1 MDDYRIVHRD
11 KVAGPEVR
19 KYYLNVDT
27 RFKISPIAPDSNCS
41 INMVDPIRNI
51 TKIRVASVELPNIP
65 YIISEYRGNNVFE
78 IKDSSGNSLKRVTI
92 GDGNYTIS
100 EIINEINLQSSTY
113 FIVSY
118 DSVTRKIVLTSTPAG
133 IGKYIYFDPDK
144 RFTARDMDWGLGYNL
159 GFRKRVY
166 IIPNGSFISE
176 AFVNLNGFQ
185 YYLLNLNGYDIIRS
199 SLKDNTL
206 IGAAKLIVNN
216 QVTKGE
222 AVDML
227 FEDGRNLMTFE
238 FEPSPPIDLTRIDL
252 RITDPYGN
260 DVYPYQEPISLTL
273 EIMTISQSQLFEQ
286 QRNRMFEN
294 KRIL

>member
-1 MDDYRIVHRD
+1 MEDYRVVHRD
-11 KVAGPEVR
+11 RVAGPETR
-19 KYYLNVDT
+19 KYYLNIDT
-27 RFKISPIAPDSNCS
+27 RFKSSPTAPDSKCS

-65 YIISEYRGNNVFE
+65 YVISEYRGNNVFE
-78 IKDSSGNSLKRVTI
+78 IREASGTLVKRVTI
-92 GDGNYTIS
+92 DDGNYTIS
-100 EIINEINLQSSTY
+100 QLLSEINTQSSTWL
-113 FIVSY
+113 SLAY
-118 DSVTRKIVLTSTPAG
+118 DSITRKIVVTPTASG
-133 IGKYIYFDPDK
+133 IGKHIHFDPDR

-166 IIPNGSFISE
+166 VIPIGSFITE

-206 IGAAKLIVNN
+206 VGSAKLIVNT
-216 QVTKGE
+216 QTVPGE
-222 AVDML
+222 AVDMI

-238 FEPSPPIDLTRIDL
+238 FEPSPPIDLTRVDL
-252 RITDPYGN
+252 QITDPYGN

-286 QRNRMFEN
+286 QRNRMFEH
-294 KRIL
+294 RG